1 MDSNNGT
8 LRPKRSETEDDSYV
22 EIWEYYDIDRGKM
35 SVFCNGGDK
44 FLGYCP
50 LGEGK
55 VELAKIL
62 DLMEGRKLE
71 GRVMVELDSPPPQPI
86 PAIDTAKT
94 AKAWLQKQGVKFAKA

>member
-1 MDSNNGT
+1 MKFG
-8 LRPKRSETEDDSYV
+8 P
-22 EIWEYYDIDRGKM
+22 DIGQLQKGGVDPVQVVRDFLPIIHHMHLKD
-35 SVFCNGGDK
+35 FNGGDK

-86 PAIDTAKT
+86 PALDTAKT